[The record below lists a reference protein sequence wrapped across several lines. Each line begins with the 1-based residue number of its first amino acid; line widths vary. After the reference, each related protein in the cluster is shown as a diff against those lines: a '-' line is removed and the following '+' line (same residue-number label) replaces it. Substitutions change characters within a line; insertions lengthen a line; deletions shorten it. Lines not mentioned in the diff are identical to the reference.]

1 VYLSADKAAPNLN
14 QGGCMDN
21 LHIYNK
27 VKAPPK
33 NALKPITGGR
43 LINKT
48 DINPMWRIRTLTEQ
62 FGPCGIGWY
71 PVIVKKWLEKAD
83 NGEVA
88 AFVDIEL
95 FIKVDGEWS
104 KPIPGTGGSM
114 LVANEKSGPYVCDD
128 CYKMAYTDAISV
140 ACKALGIAADIY
152 WANNETKYGEKNN
165 PQPSDPPGEKK
176 DPKKVKIDAV
186 KIQTIEAMMRK
197 TETQPDDV
205 LGFYGLKCLA
215 DMTVNDFMVAMGTL
229 EAKQR
234 MTEKK
239 AKKPEEGKII

>member
-1 VYLSADKAAPNLN
+1 MENL
-14 QGGCMDN
+14 C
-21 LHIYNK
+21 IYNK
-27 VKAPPK
+27 VKTPPK

-71 PVIVKKWLEKAD
+71 PVITKKWLEKAD

-114 LVANEKSGPYVCDD
+114 LAANEKSGPYVCDD

-140 ACKALGIAADIY
+140 ACKALGIAADVY
-152 WANNETKYGEKNN
+152 WANNETKY
-165 PQPSDPPGEKK
+165 DAPGEKSDDK
-176 DPKKVKIDAV
+176 NKADSKVAKIGTVKIKELRDMLKKTNTDEKMLMKYFTVEGDDINNVTMSIFDAQMASLIR
-186 KIQTIEAMMRK
+186 KLGKMSPDTSGQTKNPFKPKEGAK
-197 TETQPDDV
+197 DETAGQ
-205 LGFYGLKCLA
+205 
-215 DMTVNDFMVAMGTL
+215 
-229 EAKQR
+229 
-234 MTEKK
+234 
-239 AKKPEEGKII
+239 